1 MPEFQIFHASKTF
14 SMSWSDCLQWLLS
27 DFIHSADT
35 HDEPIPEPGPKAS
48 AVNKT
53 KSGLM
58 DIVLEE
64 RNSGLDHAQ
73 VSVGITALLFLLQ
86 QITRDLEALEITSLF
101 SHSSG
106 GQTSK
111 MSSAGPNS
119 DANRTGLF
127 WGAPWPLSSS
137 GDSLWLLH
145 PLPKPVV

>member
-1 MPEFQIFHASKTF
+1 MDI
-14 SMSWSDCLQWLLS
+14 
-27 DFIHSADT
+27 

-58 DIVLEE
+58 DVVLEK
-64 RNSGLDHAQ
+64 RNSGLDHVQ
-73 VSVGITALLFLLQ
+73 VSVGSTAFLFLLQ
-86 QITRDLEALEITSLF
+86 QITRDLEALKITSLF
-101 SHSSG
+101 SHSFG

-127 WGAPWPLSSS
+127 WGLPGLCHLLVTPCGSFIHFQSRSFNFISFIWYTAPF
-137 GDSLWLLH
+137 
-145 PLPKPVV
+145 